1 MALSVGTQAP
11 DFSLL
16 DTDMNP
22 VKLSDHKGRKIILVF
37 FPAAFT
43 GVCEAELCSFQNSI
57 TRLNDM
63 GAQVIAISADLPFAN
78 KGFKEKF
85 NLDFPLLSDWNLD
98 TIKAYD
104 IVFDGFAGIDGLKRS
119 DRATFVIDAGG
130 EIKHVHVTENPGVE
144 PDYEEIYKAAEAI

>member
-22 VKLSDHKGRKIILVF
+22 VKLSDFSGKKVILVF

-43 GVCEAELCSFQNSI
+43 GVCEAELCSFQRSI

-63 GAQVIAISADLPFAN
+63 NAQVVAVSADLPFAN

-85 NLDFPLLSDWNLD
+85 NLDFPLLSDWDLN
-98 TIKAYD
+98 TIKSYD
-104 IVFDGFAGIDGLKRS
+104 ILFNGFAGIEGLQRS
-119 DRATFVIDAGG
+119 ERATFVLAPGG